1 MKLILFVGD
10 PNKGLKVMVGW
21 LLVAESLPENKCYNI
36 VINGGK
42 NNEQLMM

>member
-21 LLVAESLPENKCYNI
+21 LVGGLVAESLPENKCNNI

-42 NNEQLMM
+42 K

>member
-21 LLVAESLPENKCYNI
+21 LVGGLLVAESLPENKCYNI

-42 NNEQLMM
+42 K